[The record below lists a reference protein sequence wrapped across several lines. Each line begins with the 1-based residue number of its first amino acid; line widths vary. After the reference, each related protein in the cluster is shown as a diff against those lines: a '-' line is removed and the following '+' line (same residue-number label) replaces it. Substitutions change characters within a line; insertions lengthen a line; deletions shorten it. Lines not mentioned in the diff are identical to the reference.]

1 MRAAF
6 LAAISVLVTVLGVS
20 GLAQAQN
27 WVRIEGTI
35 QAVDCQRGTLVLRAP
50 GETHVLPVPPT
61 TGIFVNS
68 AAIGL
73 CTLRQ
78 YVGSYASVAVTA
90 VDSRLVVGR
99 IDVLVGAAVP
109 PPPPYYYPYP
119 AYYPYP
125 YYYGPPIGIG
135 IVFGGGGYRHH
146 R

>member
-6 LAAISVLVTVLGVS
+6 LAAVSVLVTVLGLS

-27 WVRIEGTI
+27 WVRLQGTI
-35 QAVDCQRGTLVLRAP
+35 QAVDCQTGTLVLRAP
-50 GETHVLPVPPT
+50 GEKHVMPVSPT
-61 TGIFVNS
+61 ARIFVNS
-68 AAIGL
+68 APIGL

-90 VDSRLVVGR
+90 VNSQLVVGR
-99 IDVLVGAAVP
+99 IDVLVGAAAP
-109 PPPPYYYPYP
+109 PPPPYYPYP

-135 IVFGGGGYRHH
+135 IGIVIGGGFHHYR
-146 R
+146 